1 MVGSVGRLEAKSAR
15 SAHSLMPDYRLSNA
29 AQADIVNILA
39 WTQEHFG
46 EAARLRYERLLVTAL
61 RDIALGP
68 NRTGS
73 ISRPELGDDVRS
85 YHLRHSRDR
94 ARHESGIVHRPR
106 HFLLYRFAR
115 ADMVGI
121 GRVLHDAMEIER
133 HLPADYGDT

>member
-1 MVGSVGRLEAKSAR
+1 
-15 SAHSLMPDYRLSNA
+15 MPDYRLSNA

-73 ISRPELGDDVRS
+73 ISRPELGHDVRS

-94 ARHESGIVHRPR
+94 ARDESGIVHRPR

-133 HLPADYGDT
+133 HLPTDYGDT